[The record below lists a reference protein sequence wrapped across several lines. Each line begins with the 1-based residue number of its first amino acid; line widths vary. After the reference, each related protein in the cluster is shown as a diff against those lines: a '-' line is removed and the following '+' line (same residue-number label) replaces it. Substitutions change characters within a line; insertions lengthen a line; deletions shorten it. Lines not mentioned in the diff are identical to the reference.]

1 MADNKQATGKPG
13 SGDRATSKKTGGK
26 KAAGKKTTGNKTT
39 SKRTSSKRTAA
50 RPTTAAAANGQPGNP
65 AEAATAAS
73 SKTPADTAG
82 SNHPTA
88 AAVAQQAAASR
99 DNATEPGSTDNA
111 RPAGAQGRTG
121 GGSLV
126 WISLLLAVLACIG
139 IGALLINKGLSHF
152 STPATSDEAMAVID
166 EHPRLL
172 ALDRQQSRQAEL
184 LDQLQNRIEQ
194 LQQNQTE
201 TDSQQQRLQQLE
213 AMLQE
218 QGATAADSDNEQTA
232 SINTLQG
239 LQQNQT
245 RRINELEAG
254 LSQLQAQQSDNQ
266 AEMQRQFRLLQ
277 LRQRLDEISALLR
290 TSRQQLLLN
299 GNQQAALDGY
309 DLAVQA
315 LQDLPAAE
323 DLLPPTQ
330 LGKLQQ
336 ALINERSQLATV
348 TNPDLDSL
356 IAELHGLADAVQDWP
371 LQSDS
376 SDSTRAA
383 SSSDADAD
391 ADADAGTDS
400 GMWSKLRGSLGH
412 LVTVRNTD
420 KPQLGIDEQ
429 LKLKRHLQL
438 QLRTAALL
446 ALQQRDDAWR
456 SSLDSIDSFIRQWFV
471 SDNRGVDVALARLRE
486 LARIELKP
494 EWPQADEAMQ
504 LLASLQASASLQR

>member
-13 SGDRATSKKTGGK
+13 SGDRVTSKKTGGK
-26 KAAGKKTTGNKTT
+26 KAAGKKTTGKKTA
-39 SKRTSSKRTAA
+39 SKRAA
-50 RPTTAAAANGQPGNP
+50 AGQAAAAAADGQPGKP

-82 SNHPTA
+82 SKHPAA
-88 AAVAQQAAASR
+88 AAVAQQTTASR
-99 DNATEPGSTDNA
+99 DNATQPGTTDNA
-111 RPAGAQGRTG
+111 PPAVAQTRTG

-166 EHPRLL
+166 EHPRVL
-172 ALDRQQSRQAEL
+172 ALDRQQSRQAEQ

-194 LQQNQTE
+194 LQQNQTAA
-201 TDSQQQRLQQLE
+201 DNQQQRLQQLE

-218 QGATAADSDNEQTA
+218 QGAAAADSDNEQTA

-254 LSQLQAQQSDNQ
+254 LAQLQAQQSDNQ

-315 LQDLPAAE
+315 LQDLPAAD

-336 ALINERSQLATV
+336 ALINARSQLATV
-348 TNPDLDSL
+348 ANPDLDSL
-356 IAELHGLADAVQDWP
+356 IAELHGLADAVPDWP
-371 LQSDS
+371 LQSDN
-376 SDSTRAA
+376 SDSNRAA
-383 SSSDADAD
+383 SNSDAD

-400 GMWSKLRGSLGH
+400 DMWSKLRGSLGH

-471 SDNRGVDVALARLRE
+471 SDNRGVDAALARLRE

>member
-13 SGDRATSKKTGGK
+13 SSDRATSKKTGGK

-39 SKRTSSKRTAA
+39 SKRTASKRTAA
-50 RPTTAAAANGQPGNP
+50 EQATTAAADGQPGKP
-65 AEAATAAS
+65 VEAATAAS
-73 SKTPADTAG
+73 SKTSAYTAG
-82 SNHPTA
+82 SNHPA
-88 AAVAQQAAASR
+88 DAAVAQHTAASR
-99 DNATEPGSTDNA
+99 DSATEAGSTDNA
-111 RPAGAQGRTG
+111 RPAGAQRRTG

-139 IGALLINKGLSHF
+139 IGTLLINKGLSHF
-152 STPATSDEAMAVID
+152 STPATSDEAMAVIN

-194 LQQNQTE
+194 LQQDQTE
-201 TDSQQQRLQQLE
+201 ADSRQQRLQQLE

-218 QGATAADSDNEQTA
+218 QDAAAADTDNEQTA

-245 RRINELEAG
+245 RRINELEAD
-254 LSQLQAQQSDNQ
+254 LAQLQAQQSDNQ

-277 LRQRLDEISALLR
+277 VRQRLDEISTLLR

-323 DLLPPTQ
+323 DLLPATQ

-348 TNPDLDSL
+348 ANPDLDSL

-371 LQSDS
+371 LQSDN

-383 SSSDADAD
+383 SSSQGDADT
-391 ADADAGTDS
+391 GTDS

-471 SDNRGVDVALARLRE
+471 SDNRGVDAALARLRE
-486 LARIELKP
+486 LARIELNP
-494 EWPQADEAMQ
+494 QWPQADEAMQ

>member
-13 SGDRATSKKTGGK
+13 SGDRVTSKKTGGK
-26 KAAGKKTTGNKTT
+26 KAAGKKTTGKKTA
-39 SKRTSSKRTAA
+39 SKRAA
-50 RPTTAAAANGQPGNP
+50 AGQAAAAAADGQPGKP

-82 SNHPTA
+82 SKHPA
-88 AAVAQQAAASR
+88 DAAVAQQAAASR
-99 DNATEPGSTDNA
+99 NNRTEPGSTDNA
-111 RPAGAQGRTG
+111 RAAKTQRRAG

-166 EHPRLL
+166 QHPRLL
-172 ALDRQQSRQAEL
+172 ALDRQQSRQAEQ

-194 LQQNQTE
+194 LQQSQTAA
-201 TDSQQQRLQQLE
+201 DSQQQRLQQLE

-218 QGATAADSDNEQTA
+218 QGAAAADSDNEQTA

-254 LSQLQAQQSDNQ
+254 LAQLQAQQSDNQ

-315 LQDLPAAE
+315 LQDLPAAD

-336 ALINERSQLATV
+336 ALINARSQLATV
-348 TNPDLDSL
+348 ANPDLDSL
-356 IAELHGLADAVQDWP
+356 IAELHGLADAVPDWP
-371 LQSDS
+371 LQSDN
-376 SDSTRAA
+376 SDSTQA
-383 SSSDADAD
+383 SSSQG
-391 ADADAGTDS
+391 DADAGADS

-471 SDNRGVDVALARLRE
+471 SDNRGVDAALARLRE